1 MYWIISGVALIIGGL
16 YFKYQYYQAGNFV
29 KLAEYLEKSNKL
41 KNINGEL
48 EELIQA
54 IDEKEKALQ
63 SKIDSLLQ
71 LENKLLEKSN
81 SDSPQPEEQVDFKDL
96 LNGQLAEKEESLPPD
111 QETGVIAAKYQE
123 VLQLYR
129 QGLTAEEI
137 ARKLNLGIR
146 ETGLIIRLHGKEED
160 SIV

>member
-16 YFKYQYYQAGNFV
+16 YFKYQYYQAGNSV

-96 LNGQLAEKEESLPPD
+96 LNGQLAEKEESLSPD